1 MKFSLSVALLTAFFV
16 AACSEE
22 PPPQP
27 TRHRMANYPA
37 AGTEQYPP
45 PQQPF
50 NPNGP
55 ARPTG
60 TPPVETAASPPPAAA
75 PTKIAKG
82 DYPYGIPGKSLF
94 AWQIRRC
101 GRIPSGNG
109 SEGSVHR
116 QNLSRSVTLPAL
128 VAAGKIDPRSLGI
141 LLQRSKAG
149 QLRLISDA
157 DRRAPLTRSLSRR
170 FHNSPMELRIKRA
183 PRIDIEITVP
193 GDKSISHRAVII
205 AALSNG
211 VCTLHGFLPSENCM
225 HTVNAMRALGIKIEQ
240 PQPDTL
246 IVHGKKRVLTSP
258 KKEIDCGNSGTTMRL
273 LAGLLAGQTFES
285 RLVGDA
291 GLSRRPMD
299 RVIAP
304 LRRMGATILAEGP
317 EQTPPLRIHGGSLR
331 GMHHRL
337 PIASAQ
343 VKSALLLAGLFA
355 KGKTTVN
362 EPSPTRNH
370 TEVLF
375 NYFLVRTAMDGETS
389 VTVFGDQVP
398 ESRDFTIPGDISS
411 AAFWLV
417 AAAAQPRGHLL
428 VREVG
433 LNNTRTALLGVLLR
447 MGAQVREAIED
458 VDQLEPRGI
467 VEVTGAPLKGT
478 VIQGREVPQLIDELP
493 ILAVAGV
500 LASGKT
506 IIRHAQELRVKETDR
521 IAAIAHNLRTMGA
534 QVTEMNDG
542 LEIDGPAPLHGAR
555 VASFSDHRIA
565 MAFAIAGL
573 FAEGETVVQDAEC
586 IRQSYPGFGT
596 VLDEF
601 TNLKRMQISTPV
613 FGSFTPTPVEET

>member
-1 MKFSLSVALLTAFFV
+1 
-16 AACSEE
+16 
-22 PPPQP
+22 
-27 TRHRMANYPA
+27 
-37 AGTEQYPP
+37 
-45 PQQPF
+45 
-50 NPNGP
+50 
-55 ARPTG
+55 
-60 TPPVETAASPPPAAA
+60 
-75 PTKIAKG
+75 
-82 DYPYGIPGKSLF
+82 
-94 AWQIRRC
+94 
-101 GRIPSGNG
+101 
-109 SEGSVHR
+109 
-116 QNLSRSVTLPAL
+116 
-128 VAAGKIDPRSLGI
+128 
-141 LLQRSKAG
+141 
-149 QLRLISDA
+149 
-157 DRRAPLTRSLSRR
+157 
-170 FHNSPMELRIKRA
+170 MELRIKRA
-183 PRIDIEITVP
+183 SRIDIEITVP

-211 VCTLHGFLPSENCM
+211 ICTLRGFLPSEDCM

-246 IVHGKKRVLTSP
+246 IVHGKKRVLTPP

-304 LRRMGATILAEGP
+304 LCQMGANILAEGP
-317 EQTPPLRIHGGSLR
+317 EQTPPLRIRGGSLR
-331 GMHHRL
+331 GIHYQL
-337 PIASAQ
+337 PIASSQ

-355 KGKTTVN
+355 KGKTTLE

-370 TEVLF
+370 TEMMF
-375 NYFLVRTAMDGETS
+375 NYFLVSTAKDGERS

-433 LNNTRTALLGVLLR
+433 LNDTRTALLGVLLR
-447 MGAQVREAIED
+447 MGAQVREAIEE

-467 VEVTGAPLKGT
+467 VEVTGVPLKGT

-493 ILAVAGV
+493 ILAVAGA
-500 LASGKT
+500 LANGQT

-542 LEIDGPAPLHGAR
+542 LQIHGPAPLHGAR
-555 VASFSDHRIA
+555 VASFGDHRIA

-573 FAEGETVVQDAEC
+573 FAEGETIVQDADC
-586 IRQSYPGFGT
+586 IRESYPDFAN
-596 VLDEF
+596 VLEQF
-601 TNLKRMQISTPV
+601 TNPKRMQISTPV
-613 FGSFTPTPVEET
+613 IGSLTPAPVEEA